1 MSPLT
6 GFVQEITGCVSH
18 TAWLSPHFGGHSI
31 LQQHTQLVRPMSTPA
46 HATWPQVWQV
56 RTKP

>member
-31 LQQHTQLVRPMSTPA
+31 LQQHTQLVRPMSTPV
-46 HATWPQVWQV
+46 HATWPQVW
-56 RTKP
+56 